1 MTILPSPSDVE
12 AILNEL
18 GFRDLD
24 SFMESVL
31 GGFISKIPE
40 EELPS
45 MDQPSLLRYM
55 EGLATRNRVYR
66 PEKVYAGWGVEPAYV
81 SPVAKYLVSRGE
93 FLTSYTPYQPEMSQ
107 GMLQALYEY
116 QSVMAELLGLE
127 VVNSSMYDGASALAE
142 AILLAYRVV
151 GNPRVL
157 LPDTLP
163 PYLSRVVETYLYGA
177 GLETVR
183 YVDPVMAGG
192 SLASVESLLRRGAS
206 ALVMEFPSSLGYL
219 YEDVD
224 RLADLVHSY
233 GALFIVYTDLWST
246 PVVAPPGDIGAD
258 VAVAEG
264 QPMGLYMGA
273 GGPLLGVLAVRGE
286 HRLIRNMPGRL
297 IGETRTMDGERAYT
311 MILQTREQHIR
322 RANATSNICTNEA
335 LSAVQVLINILIM
348 GRSGLV
354 RKSIE
359 MMELAHRLADRLEGY
374 GGIHPSRSPFHRRFT
389 IGFGDVDTH
398 KLYSRLVEM
407 GYLPG
412 NISSHGLS
420 MNINFFHSD
429 EAIEEFASSVE
440 VVLEDVQAG

>member
-127 VVNSSMYDGASALAE
+127 VVNSSMYDGASALAD
-142 AILLAYRVV
+142 ISITCR
-151 GNPRVL
+151 GD
-157 LPDTLP
+157 LPLW
-163 PYLSRVVETYLYGA
+163 SRFGDGEVCRPCHGWWVTG
-177 GLETVR
+177 
-183 YVDPVMAGG
+183 
-192 SLASVESLLRRGAS
+192 
-206 ALVMEFPSSLGYL
+206 
-219 YEDVD
+219 
-224 RLADLVHSY
+224 ADLVHSY

-297 IGETRTMDGERAYT
+297 IGETRT
-311 MILQTREQHIR
+311 
-322 RANATSNICTNEA
+322 
-335 LSAVQVLINILIM
+335 VQVLINILIM